1 MLGKETE
8 LCAAACTIRYPA
20 LNAITELNSFKRVL
34 NINILSSVRTNQ
46 FHLSTFWDKKNSL
59 VAAGFI
65 IFIGAF
71 YILVL
76 PAFVSISLCFICM
89 GLGELVVTPHTG
101 SRARAGGCTCHRK
114 GSSGPT
120 QQLRL
125 TNIFIPCFHFI
136 RTGPRATWALWGFF
150 VTAVAKDLQPLWRCS
165 FLWAPLKYTI
175 NNS

>member
-20 LNAITELNSFKRVL
+20 LNPITELNSFKRVL
-34 NINILSSVRTNQ
+34 NINILSSVGTNQ

-71 YILVL
+71 YILFL
-76 PAFVSISLCFICM
+76 PAFVSISLVCFIYM
-89 GLGELVVTPHTG
+89 GRCELMVTPQIG
-101 SRARAGGCTCHRK
+101 SMARAGGCTCHRK
-114 GSSGPT
+114 GSSGST

-125 TNIFIPCFHFI
+125 ANTFIPYFHFI
-136 RTGPRATWALWGFF
+136 RTGPRAKWALWGFF
-150 VTAVAKDLQPLWRCS
+150 VTAVAKDPHPLWKRS
-165 FLWAPLKYTI
+165 FLWAPEHP
-175 NNS
+175 